1 MNDTFKHQF
10 KKSKNILIVCEHN
23 SFKKKIFADLP
34 ALTNLN
40 YLIIYY
46 KNRKISQ
53 LNIKLLFKIFS
64 YFFKS
69 NSLVISEYFNFI
81 PRLIAIITRSH
92 SLSVIYGVLTKNNF
106 NIQSKYPF
114 TFIKPLFA
122 DTFYVVNREYT
133 SDILKSNMPKSLI
146 KLFKINR
153 NIKGKISNYCL
164 WVSQCW
170 EEDKNYSIEKFQK
183 ELILKISKIS
193 NLIVVMHPREN
204 SDKYKNFNFE
214 IILNINSVFEL
225 IKERGLPKYVFG
237 LSSSALLELKDYNL
251 NVFRFENSIV
261 REFNANNLDLH
272 SISLLNKN
280 KIDQLFK

>member
-23 SFKKKIFADLP
+23 SFKQKIFADLP
-34 ALTNLN
+34 AITNLN

-133 SDILKSNMPKSLI
+133 SDILKSNMPKSFI
-146 KLFKINR
+146 KLFKIN
-153 NIKGKISNYCL
+153 IY
-164 WVSQCW
+164 SQKC
-170 EEDKNYSIEKFQK
+170 
-183 ELILKISKIS
+183 
-193 NLIVVMHPREN
+193 
-204 SDKYKNFNFE
+204 
-214 IILNINSVFEL
+214 
-225 IKERGLPKYVFG
+225 
-237 LSSSALLELKDYNL
+237 SAR
-251 NVFRFENSIV
+251 RFDDDV
-261 REFNANNLDLH
+261 T
-272 SISLLNKN
+272 
-280 KIDQLFK
+280 